1 MSVELMEAIVLLLLS
16 QTSSIADANALVGKM
31 LNKTPKL
38 QTTIAS
44 LISKKISFSTQ
55 KTAAANAESIANIA
69 PLLLSQTFSIADA
82 NAIVGKVLDKTP
94 KLQTTIASLIS
105 KKTSFST
112 QKTAAANAESIANIA
127 LLLLYQTS

>member
-16 QTSSIADANALVGKM
+16 QTSSTADANALVGKM
-31 LNKTPKL
+31 LN
-38 QTTIAS
+38 
-44 LISKKISFSTQ
+44 
-55 KTAAANAESIANIA
+55 
-69 PLLLSQTFSIADA
+69 
-82 NAIVGKVLDKTP
+82 KTP

>member
-55 KTAAANAESIANIA
+55 KTAAVNAESIANIA

>member
-44 LISKKISFSTQ
+44 LISKKISFST
-55 KTAAANAESIANIA
+55 
-69 PLLLSQTFSIADA
+69 
-82 NAIVGKVLDKTP
+82 
-94 KLQTTIASLIS
+94 
-105 KKTSFST
+105 
-112 QKTAAANAESIANIA
+112 
-127 LLLLYQTS
+127 